1 MWESVIMLIEP
12 DDRAKQH
19 ENDSN
24 WKGAIFQVIYTVPGV
39 KDGDDIVTQQNS
51 FRVKND
57 WPIWIQANIEMSC
70 AEALQT
76 VLATLDIW
84 DIQ

>member
-1 MWESVIMLIEP
+1 MTQETAESDQIW
-12 DDRAKQH
+12 
-19 ENDSN
+19 SN
-24 WKGAIFQVIYTVPGV
+24 TVPTV

-57 WPIWIQANIEMSC
+57 WPIWIQPNIEMSC

>member
-1 MWESVIMLIEP
+1 MTQETAESDQIW
-12 DDRAKQH
+12 
-19 ENDSN
+19 NN
-24 WKGAIFQVIYTVPGV
+24 TVPAV

>member
-1 MWESVIMLIEP
+1 MTQETAESDQIW
-12 DDRAKQH
+12 
-19 ENDSN
+19 NN
-24 WKGAIFQVIYTVPGV
+24 TVPGV
-39 KDGDDIVTQQNS
+39 KDSDDIVTQQNS

-76 VLATLDIW
+76 VLVTLDIW